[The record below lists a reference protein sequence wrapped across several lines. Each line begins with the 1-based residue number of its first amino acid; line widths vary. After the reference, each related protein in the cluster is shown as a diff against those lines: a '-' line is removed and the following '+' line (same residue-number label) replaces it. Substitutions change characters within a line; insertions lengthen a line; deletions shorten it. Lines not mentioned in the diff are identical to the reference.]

1 MLNTLIIGGGPIGM
15 ACGIEAEKAELSHVI
30 IEKGTLVNSLYNY
43 PVNMTFF
50 SSSEKLEIGNVPF
63 ISVNPRP
70 NRKEALEYF
79 RRVQQQY
86 KLNIRLFEK
95 VLSVTRGSSSRPF
108 LITTTKENYYA
119 KNIIIAT
126 GFYDIPHL
134 IKVKGETLPKV
145 KHYYDDPHL
154 YVSQKVAVIGASN
167 SAIDAA
173 LEIYRK
179 GAEVTLVVREEEVSH
194 RVKYWVR
201 PDIMNRIKEG
211 SIQAYFNSTVAEI
224 TENQIY
230 LNTSEGEKI
239 IDNDWVLAMT
249 GYEPDF
255 QLLKSIGIRLKED
268 DLKTPEYNV
277 ETQESNVKGVYLAG
291 VICGGLRTHTWF
303 IENSRVHAKQIINH
317 IKSIGG

>member
-15 ACGIEAEKAELSHVI
+15 ACGIEAQKAGLSNII

-95 VLSVTRGSSSRPF
+95 VLSVTRESSSHFFR
-108 LITTTKENYYA
+108 ITTTKANYYA

-211 SIQAYFNSTVAEI
+211 SIQAYFNTTVAKI

-230 LNTSEGEKI
+230 LNTPEGEKI

-255 QLLKSIGIRLKED
+255 QLLKSLGIQLKED
-268 DLKTPEYNV
+268 DLKTPEYNI

-317 IKSIGG
+317 IKSIRG

>member
-15 ACGIEAEKAELSHVI
+15 ACGIEAQKAGLSNII

-95 VLSVTRGSSSRPF
+95 VLSVNRESSSHFFR
-108 LITTTKENYYA
+108 ITTTKANYYA

-134 IKVKGETLPKV
+134 IKVKGETLQKV

-211 SIQAYFNSTVAEI
+211 SIQAYFNTTVAEI

-230 LNTSEGEKI
+230 LNTPEGEKI

-255 QLLKSIGIRLKED
+255 QLLKSIGIQLKED
-268 DLKTPEYNV
+268 DLKTPEYNI

-317 IKSIGG
+317 IKAIRG

>member
-15 ACGIEAEKAELSHVI
+15 ACGIEVQKAGLSNII

-50 SSSEKLEIGNVPF
+50 SSSEKLEIGNIPF
-63 ISVNPRP
+63 ISTNPRP

-95 VLSVTRGSSSRPF
+95 VLSVTRESSSHFFR
-108 LITTTKENYYA
+108 ITTTKANYYA

-211 SIQAYFNSTVAEI
+211 SIQAYFNTTVAEI
-224 TENQIY
+224 TKNQIY
-230 LNTSEGEKI
+230 LNTPEGEKI

-255 QLLKSIGIRLKED
+255 QLLKSIGIQLKED
-268 DLKTPEYNV
+268 DLKTPEYNI

-317 IKSIGG
+317 IKSIRG